1 VGGPHHLD
9 ARHDTGTEPAA
20 SQPVPPRLGRQ
31 LWLRGPA
38 TRPRRPSLARQ
49 SRPRLCDHPQREE
62 ILLADPPDFDPARDL
77 TAGAGPP
84 VRPIRVPPTWTMPGP
99 GRAELVDLAVRYVE
113 CDTPP
118 VRLHPLGSACDET
131 ACDYSRVRDSGE
143 LARLREL
150 PSPIPGPQRPA
161 RKLDRG
167 APTAS
172 RGAAPSAAVRTV
184 PRRALGSFW
193 RRSPCRQRR
202 PSRSSTPDRHWGPAG
217 PVQLGSAAPADPL
230 VAPPGP
236 PREYRMAPSTVR

>member
-1 VGGPHHLD
+1 MGGPHHLD

-31 LWLRGPA
+31 LWPRRPA

-49 SRPRLCDHPQREE
+49 SRPRLCDHPQGEE
-62 ILLADPPDFDPARDL
+62 ILLADPADFDPARDL
-77 TAGAGPP
+77 TAGAGPLYALS
-84 VRPIRVPPTWTMPGP
+84 VSLQP
-99 GRAELVDLAVRYVE
+99 GRCPVLAGPSWSTSRSGTWSA
-113 CDTPP
+113 TPT
-118 VRLHPLGSACDET
+118 RSAST
-131 ACDYSRVRDSGE
+131 RSAPPATRRPCDYSRVRDSWE

-202 PSRSSTPDRHWGPAG
+202 PSRSTTPRSTPESGWSCTAR
-217 PVQLGSAAPADPL
+217 Q
-230 VAPPGP
+230 
-236 PREYRMAPSTVR
+236 RCTC